1 MTGLLMGEYQ
11 HTFDTKQRLIIPA
24 KFRDQLGSQ
33 FVVTRGLDGCLF
45 GYPMSE
51 WQLLEQKLKALPLTK
66 RDARA
71 FVRFLYSA
79 ATVCTLDKQGRINIP
94 DPLVKYADLSKKCMV
109 VGVSNR
115 LEIWDSDRWDAY
127 NADTADN
134 FDEIAEDLNIDF

>member
-1 MTGLLMGEYQ
+1 MLMGEYQ
-11 HTFDTKQRLIIPA
+11 HTLDTKQRLIIPA

>member
-1 MTGLLMGEYQ
+1 MGEYQ
-11 HTFDTKQRLIIPA
+11 HTLDTKQRLIIPA

>member
-1 MTGLLMGEYQ
+1 MLMGEYQ
-11 HTFDTKQRLIIPA
+11 HTLDTKQRLIIPA
-24 KFRDQLGSQ
+24 RFRDQLGSQ

>member
-1 MTGLLMGEYQ
+1 MMGEYQ
-11 HTFDTKQRLIIPA
+11 HTLDTKQRLIIPA

>member
-1 MTGLLMGEYQ
+1 MGEYQ
-11 HTFDTKQRLIIPA
+11 HTLDTKQRLIIPA

-66 RDARA
+66 HDARA

>member
-11 HTFDTKQRLIIPA
+11 HTLDTKQRLIIPA